1 MERKLKTAADS
12 LPETQLA
19 FQDIAA
25 KNASVKK
32 PFIKKPLSLAAAL
45 AACLVLLISAGLGGY
60 AYAEETREYSAAL
73 QFFHANCL
81 STEGLTRGEIKAVYR
96 DITAESFTYSKT
108 AEVIKNSLSAEQI
121 AGYEIW
127 QDTPSPEEIAKFW
140 KDRDSHVPFVFCEP
154 DTYRFG
160 VDPIWN
166 DEGVWID
173 EICYVKKYE
182 GDNVVWRTNLPFWTG
197 DYCEVPGGV
206 IVFGR
211 KTPDAW
217 IAKLSEKGAVLW
229 MHQLENGFYREIPE
243 GVLLNGD
250 GSYTL
255 FSSGDNRY
263 LCVSR
268 YTAEGKRTL
277 YKKTDLGAHTV
288 NHIAHYDGG
297 YLLEVSDSGENEFA
311 RFVQLDAEGNVC
323 GGFSYKDEESRY
335 VIKDMT
341 EWGGKVYISAYAVPH
356 PEENGTGWSSRS
368 EIGGI
373 LDYVF
378 SLAGWDISSEE
389 LTPLVR
395 DNYTAVLL
403 VSDPADNGKIEVF
416 YSIPGSLGA
425 DLILSDDGR
434 LIWETESI
442 VSTIF
447 SPATNSFTVGGVC
460 SVYQY
465 AFSGEGKLLGYG
477 QTDRLTDYRR

>member
-1 MERKLKTAADS
+1 MEEKLKTAADA
-12 LPETQLA
+12 LPETHLA
-19 FQDIAA
+19 FADIAA
-25 KNASVKK
+25 KNATRKK
-32 PFIKKPLSLAAAL
+32 RFMKKPLSLAAAV
-45 AACLVLLISAGLGGY
+45 AACLVLLISVGLGGY

-73 QFFHANCL
+73 QFFRENCL
-81 STEGLTRGEIKAVYR
+81 PTEGLTRGEIKAVYR
-96 DITAESFTYSKT
+96 DITAEAFTYSKT

-140 KDRDSHVPFVFCEP
+140 KDRDESRTFVFCEP

-160 VDPIWN
+160 LDPIWN

-173 EICYVKKYE
+173 KICYVEKYE
-182 GDNVVWRTNLPFWTG
+182 GDTVVWRTNLPFWMG

-206 IVFGR
+206 ILFGR
-211 KTPDAW
+211 EAPDAW
-217 IAKLSEKGAVLW
+217 IAKLSENGTVLW
-229 MHQLENGFYREIPE
+229 IHHLENGFYKEVPR

-277 YKKTDLGAHTV
+277 YQETNLGAHTV

-297 YLLEVSDSGENEFA
+297 YLLEVSSKEETEFA

-356 PEENGTGWSSRS
+356 LEKNGTYWSSRS
-368 EIGGI
+368 EIGRI

-378 SLAGWDISSEE
+378 SLEGRDISSEE
-389 LTPLVR
+389 LTPLLR

-403 VSDPADNGKIEVF
+403 VSDPADHGKIEVF

-447 SPATNSFTVGGVC
+447 SPATSSFTIGGVS

-465 AFSGEGKLLGYG
+465 AFDGEGKLLGYG
-477 QTDRLTDYRR
+477 QTDRFTDYRR